1 MVHRLQLR
9 IAADGCNYTEVT
21 AMSREMPER
30 EREEREN
37 QRVKRAQTH
46 GEGDK
51 LV

>member
-1 MVHRLQLR
+1 
-9 IAADGCNYTEVT
+9 
-21 AMSREMPER
+21 MSREMPER